1 MPTPRRGL
9 LLSSPRGLS
18 RPRADCR
25 LGPCQRHHLSELIR
39 LPAEQK
45 YEDELVALRK
55 VDKGA
60 KPEGWQLSPKL
71 VETYILGSTET
82 VPGPKGPVTIT
93 PKYIGNRNLVQV
105 AIATLAS
112 DRALLL
118 IGEPGTAK
126 SWLSE
131 HLAAAISGTSQ
142 YLIQGTSGTTEDQS
156 KYSWNYA
163 LLVAKGPVPEALVP
177 SPIYR
182 GMLDGNVVRFEE
194 VTRVSSEVQDAL
206 ISILSEKNISVPEL
220 HDVINAKRGFNIIAT
235 ANTRDRGVNEMS
247 SALKRRFNF
256 LSIPVVSDLKQE
268 MEIVSRRVSDL
279 SRDYEVQSEVPDHQ
293 VEMLVTM
300 FQELRAGATKDGKV
314 KVKTPTPVLSTAEAI
329 SVLFNSMIL
338 GQHFRE
344 RRTTSD
350 DVARSMIGTIAK
362 EKAEDRAVFLEY
374 CENVLKLRK
383 EKEWQ
388 DFYKAAL
395 KVLKE

>member
-1 MPTPRRGL
+1 MSMP
-9 LLSSPRGLS
+9 
-18 RPRADCR
+18 DI
-25 LGPCQRHHLSELIR
+25 IR

-45 YEDELVALRK
+45 FDLELTALRRA
-55 VDKGA
+55 DKH
-60 KPEGWQLSPKL
+60 PRPQGWKLSPKM
-71 VETYILGSTET
+71 VETYILGSSET
-82 VPGPKGPVTIT
+82 FPGPQGPVTIT
-93 PKYIGNRNLVQV
+93 PKYIGSRSLVQV

-131 HLAAAISGTSQ
+131 HLAAAVSGTSQ
-142 YLIQGTSGTTEDQS
+142 YLVQGTSGTTEDQV
-156 KYSWNYA
+156 KYAWNYA
-163 LLVAKGPVPEALVP
+163 LLIAKGPVPEALVP

-182 GMLDGNVVRFEE
+182 GMLDGTLVRFEE

-220 HDVINAKRGFNIIAT
+220 HEVVSAKRGFNIIAT

-256 LSIPVVSDLKQE
+256 VSIPVVSDLKQE
-268 MEIVSRRVSDL
+268 VEIVSRRVNDL
-279 SRDYEVQSEVPDHQ
+279 SRDYEVQSEVRQPQ

-314 KVKTPTPVLSTAEAI
+314 KVKTPTTVLSTAEAI
-329 SVLFNSMIL
+329 SVLFNSMIM

-344 RRTTSD
+344 RRMTPED
-350 DVARSMIGTIAK
+350 LARSMIGAIAK

-383 EKEWQ
+383 ENEWQ
-388 DFYKAAL
+388 EFYKAAL
-395 KVLKE
+395 KALKG

>member
-1 MPTPRRGL
+1 M
-9 LLSSPRGLS
+9 
-18 RPRADCR
+18 
-25 LGPCQRHHLSELIR
+25 IR
-39 LPAEQK
+39 LPAEEK
-45 YEDELVALRK
+45 YGIELAALRK
-55 VDKGA
+55 ADKHPR
-60 KPEGWQLSPKL
+60 PEGWRLSPKM
-71 VETYILGSTET
+71 VETYVLGSSENF
-82 VPGPKGPVTIT
+82 PGPQGPIPIV

-142 YLIQGTSGTTEDQS
+142 YLIQGTSGTTEDHV

-194 VTRVSSEVQDAL
+194 VTRVTSEVQDAL

-220 HDVINAKRGFNIIAT
+220 HDVVSAKRGFNIIAT

-247 SALKRRFNF
+247 AALKRRFNF
-256 LSIPVVSDLKQE
+256 VSIPVVSDLKQE

-314 KVKTPTPVLSTAEAI
+314 KVKTPTTVLSTAEAI

-362 EKAEDRAVFLEY
+362 EKPEDRAVLLEY

>member
-1 MPTPRRGL
+1 MSLP
-9 LLSSPRGLS
+9 
-18 RPRADCR
+18 DI
-25 LGPCQRHHLSELIR
+25 IR
-39 LPAEQK
+39 IPAEQK
-45 YEDELVALRK
+45 YEFELAALRG
-55 VDKGA
+55 VDKY
-60 KPEGWQLSPKL
+60 PRPQGWKLSPKM

-82 VPGPKGPVTIT
+82 LPGPQGPVAIT
-93 PKYIGNRNLVQV
+93 PKYIGSRGLVQV

-142 YLIQGTSGTTEDQS
+142 YLIQGTSGITEDQV

-182 GMLDGNVVRFEE
+182 GMLDGTVVRFEE
-194 VTRVSSEVQDAL
+194 ITRVSSEVQDAL

-220 HDVINAKRGFNIIAT
+220 HDVVSAKRGFNVIAT

-256 LSIPVVSDLKQE
+256 VSIPVVSDLKQE
-268 MEIVSRRVSDL
+268 VEIVNRRVSDL
-279 SRDYEVQSEVPDHQ
+279 SRDYEVRSELPQTQ

-300 FQELRAGATKDGKV
+300 FQEMRSGATKDGKV
-314 KVKTPTPVLSTAEAI
+314 RVKSPTTVLSTAEAI

-344 RRTTSD
+344 RRLTPED
-350 DVARSMIGTIAK
+350 IARSMIGAIAK
-362 EKAEDRAVFLEY
+362 EKAEDRGVFLEY
-374 CENVLKLRK
+374 CENVLKQRK

-388 DFYKAAL
+388 DFYKAAV